1 MADLPLTLEHV
12 QAAFAQW
19 RTTKAHGSTPIPDI
33 LWSQVFELLERY
45 PKSQILNRLGI
56 STQQF
61 KAKVKIPA
69 AESTLSFISVPLS
82 PVLYPLE
89 LTLPQ
94 QVKLTLQLPFEQVG
108 ALVRELM
115 QA

>member
-1 MADLPLTLEHV
+1 MAHSQLTLEHV

-19 RTTKAHGSTPIPDI
+19 RTTKAHGSTPIPDA
-33 LWSQVFELLERY
+33 LWRQVFEL
-45 PKSQILNRLGI
+45 LNRLGI

-61 KAKVKIPA
+61 KAKVKTPA
-69 AESTLSFISVPLS
+69 AEPALSFISVPLS

-89 LTLPQ
+89 FTLPQ
-94 QVKLTLQLPFEQVG
+94 QVKLTLQLPVEQVG

>member
-1 MADLPLTLEHV
+1 MAQSPLTLDQV

-19 RTTKAHGSTPIPDI
+19 RTTKAHGSTPIPDA
-33 LWSQVFELLERY
+33 LWRQVFELLEHY

-61 KAKVKIPA
+61 KARVKTPA
-69 AESTLSFISVPLS
+69 AEPTLSFISVPLS
-82 PVLYPLE
+82 PALYPLE
-89 LTLPQ
+89 LTLPKEI
-94 QVKLTLQLPFEQVG
+94 KLTLQLPVEQVG
-108 ALVRELM
+108 TLVRELL